1 MKATLLEEPGK
12 VFHFSFLI
20 PAHTKLI
27 TANMTSDN
35 CNDIE
40 GMHIFQLSDKKHHM
54 YLKWPFYRLIF
65 ILFVAKFIQM
75 QTRVRLLLIA
85 NWPQSNYQPNFPPKR
100 ANCLATWSHSRQVLQ
115 SKWQKRLPKS
125 CFLILHSYQED
136 SVVHQLYFLV
146 CQYYSLGLVRCS
158 AKWKH

>member
-12 VFHFSFLI
+12 IFHFSFLI

-27 TANMTSDN
+27 TANMTPDN

-40 GMHIFQLSDKKHHM
+40 GMHIFQLSDKQHHM
-54 YLKWPFYRLIF
+54 YLKWLFYTTNFYLGCCK
-65 ILFVAKFIQM
+65 VH
-75 QTRVRLLLIA
+75 TNA
-85 NWPQSNYQPNFPPKR
+85 NSGQAASHSKLTTVKWSQPNFPAKR

-125 CFLILHSYQED
+125 CFLISCTHIKRTALCINCTFWCVSTT
-136 SVVHQLYFLV
+136 V
-146 CQYYSLGLVRCS
+146 
-158 AKWKH
+158 